1 MKAIFSSRAQKI
13 AEEAPT
19 SVLLVWNRADGV
31 G

>member
-19 SVLLVWNRADGV
+19 SVLLVWNRAV
-31 G
+31 GAG